1 MEKNELIFVSGHR
14 GMVGSAFVRKLER
27 EGHRSILVR
36 TRKEL
41 DLLDQR
47 AVNDFFRANPI
58 DRVLVAAGKVGGIR
72 ANALAQ
78 ADFLY
83 QNLMTSVNVIHA
95 AAETGVKHLLFL
107 GSSCIY
113 PKHAPQPIPESA
125 LLSGPLEPTNFGYA
139 IAKIAAVKLCEAYSE
154 QHGVRF
160 VPVMPTNLYGPGDN
174 FDPLQ
179 SHIIPS
185 LLRRF
190 HQAKLDRAPEVTVWG
205 TGKAVREFLHV
216 EDFADALY
224 LLMGHPTHSQI
235 INVGAGS
242 VYTVGEVAGLIREA
256 VGYEGRLV
264 FDTNQPDGAPI
275 KISESSRILSLG
287 WKPTR
292 DFREGLQALYQWA
305 QDEGLL
311 PNSSSDSGSAPV
323 TVPARRPDTLRVPA
337 ECSGAQQA
345 ASS

>member
-1 MEKNELIFVSGHR
+1 MHENSVIFVSGHR
-14 GMVGSAFVRKLER
+14 GMVGSAFARKLEK

-36 TRKEL
+36 TRQEL

-47 AVNDFFRANPI
+47 AVAEFFRAHPI
-58 DRVLVAAGKVGGIR
+58 ERVLIAAGKVGGIR

-83 QNLMTSVNVIHA
+83 ENLMIGVNLIHA
-95 AAETGVKHLLFL
+95 AAENGVKHLLYL

-113 PKHAPQPIPESA
+113 PKHAPQPMPESS
-125 LLSGPLEPTNFGYA
+125 LLSGSLEPTNMGYA
-139 IAKIAAVKLCEAYSE
+139 VAKIAGVKLCETYSAKY
-154 QHGVRF
+154 GCRF

-190 HQAKLDRAPEVTVWG
+190 HEAKLVRAPEVAVWG
-205 TGKAVREFLHV
+205 SGNAVREFLHV

-224 LLMGHPTHSQI
+224 LLMGHETHSEI
-235 INVGAGS
+235 INIGSGS
-242 VYTVGEVAGLIREA
+242 VCTVREVAEMIREI
-256 VGYEGRLV
+256 VGYEGKLV
-264 FDTNQPDGAPI
+264 FDASQPDGTPI

-287 WKPTR
+287 WKPR
-292 DFREGLQALYQWA
+292 HEFRAGLQALYQWA
-305 QDEGLL
+305 QDQGILKNPISAKPASQEQAYASTRSRRVAITS
-311 PNSSSDSGSAPV
+311 PQSRAATNS
-323 TVPARRPDTLRVPA
+323 
-337 ECSGAQQA
+337 
-345 ASS
+345 